1 MKFVFVF
8 VPFPP
13 RRGWSIVSNIAER
26 LIIIKTTH
34 ENHCWPRRFSGVL
47 GRWVR
52 FEECK
57 NKLLVI
63 KWAIKVKKKKDYLS
77 FIVRVAKSTALIRG
91 DTKQVIF
98 FFLRSEVLKHNNRHV
113 MKIWGKPWYLSVVLW
128 CKI

>member
-63 KWAIKVKKKKDYLS
+63 KWAIKVKKKKRLFKFYCES
-77 FIVRVAKSTALIRG
+77 CKKYSINQRWYKTSN
-91 DTKQVIF
+91 F

>member
-63 KWAIKVKKKKDYLS
+63 KWAIKVKKKKKRLS

-98 FFLRSEVLKHNNRHV
+98 FF
-113 MKIWGKPWYLSVVLW
+113 
-128 CKI
+128 